1 MKATYKLFIAVALAF
16 AQVIAPSLIGRAGGG
31 SFLMAQDAFYVY
43 RNDGD
48 FNGFFYDQVIRM
60 GYSKVDLD
68 SVEHDI
74 YVIQEIETADSL
86 YRIPL
91 AAIDSIGFVQ
101 PEIRFNPRLKDMD
114 ATGMADYASINYMNM
129 RFEKGTPKEMI
140 PEVGDVLVSFDQ
152 EKYGKDGFMGKV
164 KHVQRWST
172 GTVDCSL
179 DSISDW
185 ADIFDQF
192 ITVEQIGVDD
202 EGKVH
207 RRVAGFDENG
217 RLRVNDRKDI
227 SGNLS
232 LNVINWSGRLQY
244 DWGNGLTIGID
255 AGIQVKAQATFAV
268 TGVFSKRFFMKLIFS
283 ESLSAGA
290 SVHAQI
296 SGGNVIPINTPLGVL
311 GGIKFPA
318 IFPLFEVDPLPKG
331 FFRHGGSIDAS
342 IQLPKFSF
350 GVSQTITIDTEDPRI
365 MWFDWGNQDGDGTE
379 DNVESDFS
387 WIDAGVVFN
396 GYVQAGVMAQLG
408 LNTNSWLSKLL
419 HAGIGLEVY
428 FGPKLEAE
436 LNLSASGALAS
447 GSYGALKDSR
457 VALTPVCI
465 DRELKYKWR
474 VGQTKEERTLWS
486 DTKKWGEYSLYLLP
500 EFLKTKVD
508 YNVTDRVLSTTI
520 YPRRQVVMGST
531 IGIGVYPK
539 DKWDAPIAEVQNT
552 TDYSYTHQY
561 NEFSTQLTKLEAG
574 TYNVGPY
581 VQMFGV
587 KLPVNDDKVYTKVT
601 IPPVLKLSV
610 DSVKA
615 DTDSQKI
622 EIPFSTNSNQV
633 QVTVVKTGGAPVE
646 KWLKAEVSNQGTGER
661 QDTLTLD
668 LKGNETVFGR
678 GADVILT
685 AQVDSVIVS
694 DTLHI
699 RQGNQALNI
708 KGVRAKV
715 DYPALTTSKDW
726 GIKNDGTPYE
736 KSQTDVPTGYSYFN
750 LVVQGT
756 NVDGGEPVPCTATRH
771 DDLVTITGSYHDVL
785 KDEASTT
792 EPDFTSIAYTSGGS
806 SSERRTIDMAF
817 TLVLDLSDA
826 SMRLVKATMET
837 VEDYNYVSQYTGYTH
852 DYELN
857 PWEVQRNGSSE
868 KTSHREKRLSFECQ
882 GIPCSTYGTQLIF
895 YDQKFKGITAK
906 GSFSHHDVST
916 TKWVSGERLD
926 HVEDHS
932 EATSV
937 ANPDATC
944 EVQITLYTE

>member
-1 MKATYKLFIAVALAF
+1 MLFAVALAF
-16 AQVIAPSLIGRAGGG
+16 AQVIAPSLTGRAGGG

-48 FNGFFYDQVIRM
+48 FNGFFYDQVKRM
-60 GYSKVDLD
+60 GYSKFDLD
-68 SVEHDI
+68 SIEHDI
-74 YVIQEIETADSL
+74 YVIQEIETDDSL

-114 ATGMADYASINYMNM
+114 ATGLSPYVSYVSPYDLSLRFDKSI
-129 RFEKGTPKEMI
+129 PKDMI
-140 PEVGDVLVSFDQ
+140 PEEGDVLVGFDK
-152 EKYGKDGFMGKV
+152 EKYGEQGFVGKV
-164 KHVQRWST
+164 RHVMKYST
-172 GTVDCSL
+172 GTVDCDL

-192 ITVEQIGVDD
+192 ITVEQIGVDN

-207 RRVAGFDENG
+207 RRVAGYDENG

-227 SGNLS
+227 SGNVS

-255 AGIQVKAQATFAV
+255 AGIQVQAQATFAV

-283 ESLSAGA
+283 EELSAGA

-331 FFRHGGSIDAS
+331 FFRYGGSIDAS
-342 IQLPKFSF
+342 IQLPTLSF

-365 MWFDWGNQDGDGTE
+365 MWFDWGNQDGVGSS
-379 DNVESDFS
+379 DNVEKDFS

-457 VALTPVCI
+457 VALTPACM

-474 VGQTKEERTLWS
+474 VGQKKEERTMWS

-500 EFLKTKVD
+500 EFLQTKVN
-508 YNVTDRVLSTTI
+508 YNTTDRVLSATI
-520 YPRRQVVMGST
+520 YPRRQVLIGST

-539 DKWDAPIAEVQNT
+539 DKFDAPVAQVQNP
-552 TDYSYTHQY
+552 TDYSYTNQY
-561 NEFSTQLTKLEAG
+561 IEFTTDFKKLEAG

-587 KLPVNDDKVYTKVT
+587 KLPVNDDDVYSKVT
-601 IPPVLKLSV
+601 VPPVLKLS
-610 DSVKA
+610 
-615 DTDSQKI
+615 TDSININTESQKV
-622 EIPFSTNSNQV
+622 EIPFMTNSNQV
-633 QVTVVKTGGAPVE
+633 LVTIIKTAGESVE
-646 KWLKAEVSNQGTGER
+646 KWLKAAVSNQGTGER

-668 LKGNETVFGR
+668 LKGNETVFRR

-685 AQVDSVIVS
+685 TKVDTFTVS

-699 RQGNQALNI
+699 RQENQALNI
-708 KGVRAKV
+708 NAVRMKV
-715 DYPALTTSKDW
+715 DYPALSTSKSW
-726 GIKNDGTPYE
+726 GVNSDGTPYE
-736 KSQTDVPTGYSYFN
+736 SSKTDADVGMWYYNCVIS
-750 LVVQGT
+750 GT
-756 NVDGGEPVPCTATRH
+756 HVDGGEPVPCTATRYG
-771 DDLVTITGSYHDVL
+771 DRVIITGSYHDVL
-785 KDEASTT
+785 YDKASSS
-792 EPDFTSIAYTSGGS
+792 EPDFTSIAYTWGGS
-806 SSERRTIDMAF
+806 SSEKKTNDMSF
-817 TLVLDLSDA
+817 TLELDLSDA
-826 SMRLVKATMET
+826 SMRLVKATMEN
-837 VEDYNYVSQYTGYTH
+837 VENYNYVSEYTGYVH
-852 DYELN
+852 YYDPN

-868 KTSHREKRLSFECQ
+868 KTSYNKVHLSFEDQ
-882 GIPCSTYGTQLIF
+882 SIPARAYNNLLLF
-895 YDQKFKGITAK
+895 NDQSFKGITAK
-906 GSFSHHDVST
+906 CTFNHHYVST
-916 TKWVSGERLD
+916 TEWVDGSRRD
-926 HVEDHS
+926 HDEDHS
-932 EATSV
+932 EGTAV
-937 ANPDATC
+937 CNPSKYCNVD
-944 EVQITLYTE
+944 VTLYTE